1 MKKTFMAL
9 CLALNMGFSE
19 EIYAT
24 FDVLS
29 EQSSE
34 LGLSVS
40 GIIGAINVD
49 VGSKV
54 KKGELLLSL
63 ANSQEK
69 LEVNNA
75 KITLEIAKKSAELAS
90 KNYARYAKIADI
102 TDKEKMD
109 AYLFDKELKALAYDQ
124 AKVGLALREFYFE
137 KTELRAPYDLIV
149 TQKYVEVGS
158 MVAPSSTKL
167 LKVISANSV
176 KLLLRCDEKYWQKL
190 KVGQTFRYKVDGS
203 SETYEGKISKVYP
216 TIILSTR
223 ELQAEVKAAGLPVG
237 LFGDGVIVVE

>member
-90 KNYARYAKIADI
+90 KNYARYA
-102 TDKEKMD
+102 
-109 AYLFDKELKALAYDQ
+109 
-124 AKVGLALREFYFE
+124 
-137 KTELRAPYDLIV
+137 
-149 TQKYVEVGS
+149 
-158 MVAPSSTKL
+158 
-167 LKVISANSV
+167 
-176 KLLLRCDEKYWQKL
+176 
-190 KVGQTFRYKVDGS
+190 
-203 SETYEGKISKVYP
+203 
-216 TIILSTR
+216 
-223 ELQAEVKAAGLPVG
+223 
-237 LFGDGVIVVE
+237 